1 MRRRARAAEKPMKLT
16 VANGARSLSASR
28 WKVGN
33 TRSGADMH
41 RPGQRGLLFG
51 RKQKLENSEKGGVEQ
66 LAKEIFG
73 WLTCL
78 R

>member
-1 MRRRARAAEKPMKLT
+1 M
-16 VANGARSLSASR
+16 
-28 WKVGN
+28 
-33 TRSGADMH
+33 SG
-41 RPGQRGLLFG
+41 LG

-73 WLTCL
+73 GLTCL

>member
-41 RPGQRGLLFG
+41 RPGPRGLLSVASRNWKTARRVEWNNWQRRF
-51 RKQKLENSEKGGVEQ
+51 LGG
-66 LAKEIFG
+66 
-73 WLTCL
+73 
-78 R
+78 